1 MKTKNKMKAR
11 KFDLESD
18 SNELLNAEKIKM
30 IDKCTCTMDWD
41 KTECINRDIGNPEES
56 LIINFSLTL

>member
-1 MKTKNKMKAR
+1 M

-41 KTECINRDIGNPEES
+41 KTECINRDIGNPEEL